1 MPKGQPSLDDR
12 PVSSLL
18 EPPILHPKSRHQHWR
33 QGSGCRRALTLCCSL
48 PGEALRCVTC
58 EQPRALLLSK
68 TITNCKPEDTACK
81 TSQLTVESEFPFNHS
96 PVVTSSC
103 SSSCEDADPDTIGA
117 AHPSYCCFHDLCNS
131 MGVARLSAGALVP
144 RGP

>member
-1 MPKGQPSLDDR
+1 MGRGRKGT
-12 PVSSLL
+12 V
-18 EPPILHPKSRHQHWR
+18 K
-33 QGSGCRRALTLCCSL
+33 CM
-48 PGEALRCVTC
+48 EAGVA
-58 EQPRALLLSK
+58 E
-68 TITNCKPEDTACK
+68 E
-81 TSQLTVESEFPFNHS
+81 EFPFNHS

-103 SSSCEDADPDTIGA
+103 SSSCEAADPDTIGA

>member
-1 MPKGQPSLDDR
+1 TAFP
-12 PVSSLL
+12 
-18 EPPILHPKSRHQHWR
+18 
-33 QGSGCRRALTLCCSL
+33 RALLPLHLTSALTVSL
-48 PGEALRCVTC
+48 GEALRCVTC

-103 SSSCEDADPDTIGA
+103 SGSCEAADPDTIGA

-131 MGVARLSAGALVP
+131 GCQ
-144 RGP
+144 